1 MIDPINPSSGYDYN
15 NEAQFRTQVR
25 QADIQNRKKEEADA
39 SFLMIDEADGKPYRV
54 TLSGG
59 ALVFTE
65 VTP

>member
-1 MIDPINPSSGYDYN
+1 MIDPINPAQQYDYN

-39 SFLMIDEADGKPYRV
+39 SFLMIDESDGQPYRV
-54 TLSGG
+54 TLVSGS
-59 ALVFTE
+59 LVFSA